1 MRPTKSRPR
10 VVEPSGL
17 PNGRHQPS
25 LPRRRLQTG
34 HADGMVSSDEDMN
47 EDDDSLVRRSKRRRK
62 CIYDN
67 LNQTWILTPNI
78 PEFVK
83 VSPERSSARLKKDP
97 APFRHLRSSVNHVGI
112 PPPGGNDSETL
123 DGDNE
128 DSLGSK
134 SSHDKT
140 NSKDLRPLELSEMQ
154 DNSFTDDMY
163 SRVKRTRQQRRGVA
177 APNGASFFKPGESTR
192 RSRRGE
198 REGGEEE
205 GRGASDTEEGQASSD
220 AEGTELGDTEDEGP
234 LPTMNGYHLR
244 PKRPVTKRFQAPAP
258 VVERKQ
264 SKRITSIFHTP
275 KHERRTRPFNSP
287 AHRPIYRSK
296 RHATHNSSSTSS
308 SSDDERRFERRKAR
322 SMVRARNHC
331 LPFNFQEKDLLQG
344 VLRDRAKIGSSLA
357 DVDPMQVDKEVMFDR
372 VGGLDGHVEQL
383 KEMILFPLIYPEVF
397 DKFKITPP
405 RGVLFYGPPGTG
417 KTLVARALA
426 NECSRGDRRVAFFM
440 RKGADCLSKWVG
452 ESERQLRMLF
462 DQAYSMRPSII
473 FFDEIDGLAPVRST
487 RQDQI
492 HSSIV
497 STLLALMDGLDSRG
511 EVVVIGATNRVDAID
526 PALRRPGR
534 FDREFHFALPCHQAR
549 LTILEIHTRDWVPA
563 PSRSF
568 LSELAARCT
577 GYCGADLKALCAEA
591 ALAALRRSF
600 PQIYASKEKLQLNI
614 DAVRIL
620 PEDYE
625 RAMRKI
631 VPAAQRCAVSPARPL
646 SLTVRPLLCAQV
658 ERALAHL
665 RTTFATGLRKSPV
678 AVVTDGT
685 HTDDSSVFS
694 DDESGAKEADG
705 LLGGDPSSTDISDTT
720 KLIPSVRSRFA
731 CGATMSHRPRLLI
744 CGRQGLGQT
753 THVAPA
759 ILHLLEHLPLHRVD
773 LPSLHSVTARA
784 PEEACAQV
792 FLECQRV
799 LPGVLYL
806 PHLCQWWDTLG
817 EAVRATFVTLL
828 QDLEPLTP
836 VLWLATADVPFD
848 VLPPEVQHLFG
859 PSEVLEL
866 SAPTAAERRRFFAP
880 VFAKAAS
887 TPDARRP
894 NQTEMAPLPPAPP
907 PEPRRLTPSE
917 LERLRLQEEATLR
930 ELRLFLRDILTKLL
944 RDRRYVMFAKPV
956 DASEVPDYHEVIE
969 QPMDLETM
977 MVKIDLRQYHTVAQF
992 LQDIDLICSNA
1003 LEYNPDRDPTDKTI
1017 RHRACA
1023 LQDAAH
1029 ALVDT
1034 ELDWEFEKICQ
1045 EIVQS
1050 RKERGEVSAPYV
1062 PNNAAPSQPPPADGN
1077 AHEEVHLDAPS
1088 EDGATNKRFSR
1099 RIRGLHVPSDSQK
1112 TSEGEAEGRATTDG
1126 ATNGGRTLL
1135 ALRHGVASKSTP
1147 ASRNEAA
1154 RSEPKRRRLNSEDQ
1168 SSKESATASPSPNL
1182 SLNATLP
1189 MLDTT
1194 LSPAAEVATG
1204 PGEQAVTSGK
1214 DKTGDAS
1221 NRTQGTEV
1229 PCELLLDR
1237 GRLRE
1242 IEDDVVSLTEGCPV
1256 ETLERLHCSLL
1267 NTVRRHRRS
1276 WDRGPLLADLTAEVE
1291 RFQSLLRRI
1300 PRV

>member
-1 MRPTKSRPR
+1 MAHAR
-10 VVEPSGL
+10 VM
-17 PNGRHQPS
+17 
-25 LPRRRLQTG
+25 
-34 HADGMVSSDEDMN
+34 DSSDDDMN
-47 EDDDSLVRRSKRRRK
+47 EGEDDDSMVRRSKRRRK

-67 LNQTWILTPNI
+67 LNQTWILTSNV

-83 VSPERSSARLKKDP
+83 ASAERSSTRSKTNS
-97 APFRHLRSSVNHVGI
+97 APFHHLRSSVTHNNICPVGA
-112 PPPGGNDSETL
+112 NDSRML

-128 DSLGSK
+128 DSLESK
-134 SSHDKT
+134 QSHDKT
-140 NSKDLRPLELSEMQ
+140 GRRVLRQLEPPEMQ
-154 DNSFTDDMY
+154 GTSSDDMY
-163 SRVKRTRQQRRGVA
+163 SRVKRTRRSMRGD
-177 APNGASFFKPGESTR
+177 
-192 RSRRGE
+192 RGE
-198 REGGEEE
+198 AGEEGGE
-205 GRGASDTEEGQASSD
+205 GASDTDGVQASSD
-220 AEGTELGDTEDEGP
+220 AEVMELGDTEDEGP

-244 PKRPVTKRFQAPAP
+244 PKKPVTKRFQVP
-258 VVERKQ
+258 VEATKR
-264 SKRITSIFHTP
+264 SKRIASIFHTP
-275 KHERRTRPFNSP
+275 KHNRMTRSFKSP

-308 SSDDERRFERRKAR
+308 SSDDEQRFERRKAR

-331 LPFNFQEKDLLQG
+331 LPLNFQEKDLVKG
-344 VLRDRAKIGSSLA
+344 VLRDRAKIGCSLA
-357 DVDPMQVDKEVMFDR
+357 DVDPMQVDKEVTFDR
-372 VGGLDGHVEQL
+372 VGGLDGHLEQL

-405 RGVLFYGPPGTG
+405 RGVLFHGPPGTG

-549 LTILEIHTRDWVPA
+549 LTILEIHTRDWVP
-563 PSRSF
+563 PPGRPF
-568 LSELAARCT
+568 LSELSARCT

-600 PQIYASKEKLQLNI
+600 PQIYASKEKLQLDV

-631 VPAAQRCAVSPARPL
+631 VPAAQRCAATPARPL

-665 RTTFATGLRKSPV
+665 KTSFATGLRKSPI
-678 AVVTDGT
+678 AMVTDGS
-685 HTDDSSVFS
+685 HTDDGSVFS
-694 DDESGAKEADG
+694 DDEATSRESGS
-705 LLGGDPSSTDISDTT
+705 LLGGDPSSMDASGAT

-731 CGATMSHRPRLLI
+731 GGAAVSHRPRLLI
-744 CGRQGLGQT
+744 CGRGGLGQT
-753 THVAPA
+753 THMAPA
-759 ILHLLEHLPLHRVD
+759 VLHLLEHLPLHRMD
-773 LPSLHSVTARA
+773 LPSLHAVTARA

-836 VLWLATADVPFD
+836 VLWLATADVPFEQ
-848 VLPPEVQHLFG
+848 LPPEVQRLFG

-866 SAPTAAERRRFFAP
+866 TAPTAAERRLFFAP

-887 TPDARRP
+887 VPGTRRP
-894 NQTEMAPLPPAPP
+894 TPAQMPPLPPAPP
-907 PEPRRLTPSE
+907 PEPRKLTPAE
-917 LERLRLQEEATLR
+917 LDRLRQQEDATLR
-930 ELRLFLRDILTKLL
+930 ELRLFLRDVLTKLQ
-944 RDRRYVMFAKPV
+944 RDRRYAMFAKPV
-956 DASEVPDYHEVIE
+956 DASEVPDYHSVIA

-977 MVKIDLRQYHTVAQF
+977 MVKVDLHQYHSVAEF
-992 LQDIDLICSNA
+992 LRDVDLICSNA
-1003 LEYNPDRDPTDKTI
+1003 LEYNPDRDPTDKNI

-1045 EIVQS
+1045 EIVQA
-1050 RKERGEVSAPYV
+1050 RKERGEEPVPYV
-1062 PNNAAPSQPPPADGN
+1062 PKNYHVMPRQPPRRDSDTN
-1077 AHEEVHLDAPS
+1077 EVAHLDAPS
-1088 EDGATNKRFSR
+1088 EDGGNKRFSR
-1099 RIRGLHVPSDSQK
+1099 RIRGLHVSSDN
-1112 TSEGEAEGRATTDG
+1112 EEAPEAAANGHATTDG
-1126 ATNGGRTLL
+1126 ATNSGKMPLPPRCE
-1135 ALRHGVASKSTP
+1135 VASTP
-1147 ASRNEAA
+1147 ASQSKAA
-1154 RSEPKRRRLNSEDQ
+1154 RSRLKRRRLSSEYTDP
-1168 SSKESATASPSPNL
+1168 KETLAACTSPSS
-1182 SLNATLP
+1182 SLNATMPLDVTLP
-1189 MLDTT
+1189 
-1194 LSPAAEVATG
+1194 PATEVPACSV
-1204 PGEQAVTSGK
+1204 EQAAVSSP
-1214 DKTGDAS
+1214 DKAVEIGEAS
-1221 NRTQGTEV
+1221 NHTQGTEV
-1229 PCELLLDR
+1229 PRKLHLDR
-1237 GRLRE
+1237 RRLGE
-1242 IEDDVVSLTEGCPV
+1242 IEDEVLSLTEGCSV

-1267 NTVRRHRRS
+1267 NIVRRHRYS
-1276 WDRGPLLADLTAEVE
+1276 WDRGPLLADFTAELE
-1291 RFQSLLRRI
+1291 RFQSLLKRL
-1300 PRV
+1300 PQV

>member
-1 MRPTKSRPR
+1 M
-10 VVEPSGL
+10 
-17 PNGRHQPS
+17 
-25 LPRRRLQTG
+25 
-34 HADGMVSSDEDMN
+34 DSSDDDMN
-47 EDDDSLVRRSKRRRK
+47 EGEDDDSMVRRSKRRRK

-67 LNQTWILTPNI
+67 LNQTWILTSNV

-83 VSPERSSARLKKDP
+83 ASAERSSTRSKTNS
-97 APFRHLRSSVNHVGI
+97 APFHHLRSSVTHNNICPVGA
-112 PPPGGNDSETL
+112 NDSRML

-128 DSLGSK
+128 DSLESK
-134 SSHDKT
+134 QSHDKT
-140 NSKDLRPLELSEMQ
+140 GRRVLRQLEPPEMQ
-154 DNSFTDDMY
+154 GTSSDDMY
-163 SRVKRTRQQRRGVA
+163 SRVKRTRRSMRGD
-177 APNGASFFKPGESTR
+177 
-192 RSRRGE
+192 RGE
-198 REGGEEE
+198 AGEEGGE
-205 GRGASDTEEGQASSD
+205 GASDTDGVQASSD
-220 AEGTELGDTEDEGP
+220 AEVMELGDTEDEGP

-244 PKRPVTKRFQAPAP
+244 PKKPVTKRFQVP
-258 VVERKQ
+258 VEATKR
-264 SKRITSIFHTP
+264 SKRIASIFHTP
-275 KHERRTRPFNSP
+275 KHNRMTRSFKSP
-287 AHRPIYRSK
+287 AHRPIYRSFLDRVHNLIFTNK
-296 RHATHNSSSTSS
+296 TRKVLCQAVSARCHQPPPPLSHCVAQISLQTTAVGGDFTLAIFFALHSGKLILLNFDTQIAPFTATFVKYLSSTHLETDSHHS
-308 SSDDERRFERRKAR
+308 FKRPTIPPCS
-322 SMVRARNHC
+322 
-331 LPFNFQEKDLLQG
+331 
-344 VLRDRAKIGSSLA
+344 
-357 DVDPMQVDKEVMFDR
+357 
-372 VGGLDGHVEQL
+372 
-383 KEMILFPLIYPEVF
+383 FPCV
-397 DKFKITPP
+397 
-405 RGVLFYGPPGTG
+405 GTG

-549 LTILEIHTRDWVPA
+549 LTILEIHTRDWVP
-563 PSRSF
+563 PPGRPF
-568 LSELAARCT
+568 LSELSARCT

-600 PQIYASKEKLQLNI
+600 PQIYASKEKLQLDV

-631 VPAAQRCAVSPARPL
+631 VPAAQRCAATPARPL

-665 RTTFATGLRKSPV
+665 KTSFATGLRKSPI
-678 AVVTDGT
+678 AMVTDGD
-685 HTDDSSVFS
+685 HTDDGSVFS
-694 DDESGAKEADG
+694 DDEATSRESGS
-705 LLGGDPSSTDISDTT
+705 LLGVDPSSMDASGAT

-731 CGATMSHRPRLLI
+731 GGAAVSHRPRLLI
-744 CGRQGLGQT
+744 CGRGGLGQT
-753 THVAPA
+753 THMAPA
-759 ILHLLEHLPLHRVD
+759 VLHLLEHLPLHRMD
-773 LPSLHSVTARA
+773 LPSLHAVTARA

-836 VLWLATADVPFD
+836 VLWLATADVPFEQ
-848 VLPPEVQHLFG
+848 LPPEVQRLFG

-866 SAPTAAERRRFFAP
+866 TAPTAAERRLFFAP

-887 TPDARRP
+887 VPGTRRP
-894 NQTEMAPLPPAPP
+894 TPAQMPPLPPAPP
-907 PEPRRLTPSE
+907 PEPRKLTPAE
-917 LERLRLQEEATLR
+917 LDRLRQQEDATLR
-930 ELRLFLRDILTKLL
+930 ELRLFLRDVLTKLQ
-944 RDRRYVMFAKPV
+944 RDRRYAMFAKPV
-956 DASEVPDYHEVIE
+956 DASEVPDYHSVIA

-977 MVKIDLRQYHTVAQF
+977 MVKVDLHQYHSVAEF
-992 LQDIDLICSNA
+992 LRDVDLICSNA
-1003 LEYNPDRDPTDKTI
+1003 LEYNPDRDPTDKNI

-1045 EIVQS
+1045 EIVQA
-1050 RKERGEVSAPYV
+1050 RKERGEEPVPYV
-1062 PNNAAPSQPPPADGN
+1062 PKNYHVMPRQPPRRDSDTN
-1077 AHEEVHLDAPS
+1077 EVAHLDAPS
-1088 EDGATNKRFSR
+1088 EDGGNKRFSR
-1099 RIRGLHVPSDSQK
+1099 RIRGLHVSSDN
-1112 TSEGEAEGRATTDG
+1112 EEAPEAAANGHATTDG
-1126 ATNGGRTLL
+1126 ATNSGKMPLPPRCE
-1135 ALRHGVASKSTP
+1135 VASTP
-1147 ASRNEAA
+1147 ASQSEPSGRRAYAVVRRRKSPWFGCRSRRRIRLATTQYAPATAPEHPSSTGKAA
-1154 RSEPKRRRLNSEDQ
+1154 RSRLKRRRLSSEYTDP
-1168 SSKESATASPSPNL
+1168 KETLAACTSPSS
-1182 SLNATLP
+1182 SLNATMPLDVTLP
-1189 MLDTT
+1189 
-1194 LSPAAEVATG
+1194 PATEVPACSV
-1204 PGEQAVTSGK
+1204 EQAAVSSP
-1214 DKTGDAS
+1214 DKAVEIGEAS
-1221 NRTQGTEV
+1221 NHTQGTEV
-1229 PCELLLDR
+1229 PRKLHLDR
-1237 GRLRE
+1237 RRLGE
-1242 IEDDVVSLTEGCPV
+1242 IEDEVLSLTEGCSV

-1267 NTVRRHRRS
+1267 NVVRRHRYS
-1276 WDRGPLLADLTAEVE
+1276 WDRGPLLADFTAELE
-1291 RFQSLLRRI
+1291 RFQSLLKRL
-1300 PRV
+1300 PQV

>member
-1 MRPTKSRPR
+1 MAHAR
-10 VVEPSGL
+10 VM
-17 PNGRHQPS
+17 
-25 LPRRRLQTG
+25 
-34 HADGMVSSDEDMN
+34 DSSDDDMN
-47 EDDDSLVRRSKRRRK
+47 EGEDDDSMVRRSKRRRK

-67 LNQTWILTPNI
+67 LNQTWILTSNV

-83 VSPERSSARLKKDP
+83 ASAERSSTRSKTNS
-97 APFRHLRSSVNHVGI
+97 APFHHLRSSVTHNNICPVGA
-112 PPPGGNDSETL
+112 NDSRML

-128 DSLGSK
+128 DSLESK
-134 SSHDKT
+134 QSHDKT
-140 NSKDLRPLELSEMQ
+140 GRRVLRQLEPPEMQ
-154 DNSFTDDMY
+154 GTSSDDMY
-163 SRVKRTRQQRRGVA
+163 SRVKRTRRSMRGD
-177 APNGASFFKPGESTR
+177 
-192 RSRRGE
+192 RGE
-198 REGGEEE
+198 AGEEGGE
-205 GRGASDTEEGQASSD
+205 GASDTDGVQASSD
-220 AEGTELGDTEDEGP
+220 AEVMELGDTEDEGP

-244 PKRPVTKRFQAPAP
+244 PKKPVTKRFQVP
-258 VVERKQ
+258 VEATKR
-264 SKRITSIFHTP
+264 SKRIASIFHTP
-275 KHERRTRPFNSP
+275 KHNRMTRSFKSP

-308 SSDDERRFERRKAR
+308 SSDDEQRFERRKAR

-331 LPFNFQEKDLLQG
+331 LPLNFQEKDLVKG
-344 VLRDRAKIGSSLA
+344 VLRDRAKIGCSLA
-357 DVDPMQVDKEVMFDR
+357 DVDPMQVDKEVTFDR
-372 VGGLDGHVEQL
+372 VGGLDGHLEQL

-405 RGVLFYGPPGTG
+405 RGVLFHGPPGTG

-549 LTILEIHTRDWVPA
+549 LTILEIHTRDWVP
-563 PSRSF
+563 PPGRPF
-568 LSELAARCT
+568 LSELSARCT

-600 PQIYASKEKLQLNI
+600 PQIYASKEKLQLDV

-631 VPAAQRCAVSPARPL
+631 VPAAQRCAATPARPL

-665 RTTFATGLRKSPV
+665 KTSFATGLRKSPI
-678 AVVTDGT
+678 AMVTDGS
-685 HTDDSSVFS
+685 HTDDGSVFS
-694 DDESGAKEADG
+694 DDEATSRESGS
-705 LLGGDPSSTDISDTT
+705 LLGGDPSSMDASGAT

-731 CGATMSHRPRLLI
+731 GGAAVSHRPRLLI
-744 CGRQGLGQT
+744 CGRGGLGQT
-753 THVAPA
+753 THMAPA
-759 ILHLLEHLPLHRVD
+759 VLHLLEHLPLHRMD
-773 LPSLHSVTARA
+773 LPSLHAVTARA

-836 VLWLATADVPFD
+836 VLWLATADVPFEQ
-848 VLPPEVQHLFG
+848 LPPEVQRLFG

-866 SAPTAAERRRFFAP
+866 TAPTAAERRLFFAP

-887 TPDARRP
+887 VPGTRRP
-894 NQTEMAPLPPAPP
+894 TPAQMPPLPPAPP
-907 PEPRRLTPSE
+907 PEPRKLTPAE
-917 LERLRLQEEATLR
+917 LDRLRQQEDATLR
-930 ELRLFLRDILTKLL
+930 ELRLFLRDVLTKLQ
-944 RDRRYVMFAKPV
+944 RDRRYAMFAKPV
-956 DASEVPDYHEVIE
+956 DASEVPDYHSVIA

-977 MVKIDLRQYHTVAQF
+977 MVKVDLHQYHSVAEF
-992 LQDIDLICSNA
+992 LRDVDLICSNA
-1003 LEYNPDRDPTDKTI
+1003 LEYNPDRDPTDKNI

-1045 EIVQS
+1045 EIVQA
-1050 RKERGEVSAPYV
+1050 RKERGEEPVPYV
-1062 PNNAAPSQPPPADGN
+1062 PKNYHVMPRQPPRRDSDTN
-1077 AHEEVHLDAPS
+1077 EVAHLDAPS
-1088 EDGATNKRFSR
+1088 EDGGNKRFSR
-1099 RIRGLHVPSDSQK
+1099 RIRGLHVSSDN
-1112 TSEGEAEGRATTDG
+1112 EEAPEAAANGHATTDG
-1126 ATNGGRTLL
+1126 ATNSGKMPLPPRCE
-1135 ALRHGVASKSTP
+1135 VASTP
-1147 ASRNEAA
+1147 ASQSKAA
-1154 RSEPKRRRLNSEDQ
+1154 RSRLKRRRLSSEYTDP
-1168 SSKESATASPSPNL
+1168 KETLAACTSPSS
-1182 SLNATLP
+1182 SLNATMPLDVTLP
-1189 MLDTT
+1189 
-1194 LSPAAEVATG
+1194 PATEVPACSV
-1204 PGEQAVTSGK
+1204 EQAAVSSP
-1214 DKTGDAS
+1214 DKAVEIGEAS
-1221 NRTQGTEV
+1221 NHTQGTEV
-1229 PCELLLDR
+1229 PRKLHLDR
-1237 GRLRE
+1237 RRLGE
-1242 IEDDVVSLTEGCPV
+1242 IEDEVLSLTEGCSV

-1267 NTVRRHRRS
+1267 NVVRRHRYS
-1276 WDRGPLLADLTAEVE
+1276 WDRGPLLADFTAELE
-1291 RFQSLLRRI
+1291 RFQSLLKRL
-1300 PRV
+1300 PQV

>member
-1 MRPTKSRPR
+1 MAHAR
-10 VVEPSGL
+10 VM
-17 PNGRHQPS
+17 
-25 LPRRRLQTG
+25 
-34 HADGMVSSDEDMN
+34 DSSDDDMN
-47 EDDDSLVRRSKRRRK
+47 EGEDDDSMVRRSKRRRK

-67 LNQTWILTPNI
+67 LNQTWILTSNV

-83 VSPERSSARLKKDP
+83 ASAERSSTRSKTNS
-97 APFRHLRSSVNHVGI
+97 APFHHLRSSVTHNNICPVGA
-112 PPPGGNDSETL
+112 NDSRML

-128 DSLGSK
+128 DSLESK
-134 SSHDKT
+134 QSHDKT
-140 NSKDLRPLELSEMQ
+140 GRRVLRQLEPPEMQ
-154 DNSFTDDMY
+154 GTSSDDMY
-163 SRVKRTRQQRRGVA
+163 SRVKRTRRSMRGD
-177 APNGASFFKPGESTR
+177 
-192 RSRRGE
+192 RGE
-198 REGGEEE
+198 AGEEGGE
-205 GRGASDTEEGQASSD
+205 GASDTDGVQASSD
-220 AEGTELGDTEDEGP
+220 AEVMELGDTEDEGP

-244 PKRPVTKRFQAPAP
+244 PKKPVTKRFQVP
-258 VVERKQ
+258 VEATKR
-264 SKRITSIFHTP
+264 SKRIASIFHTP
-275 KHERRTRPFNSP
+275 KHNRMTRSFKSP

-308 SSDDERRFERRKAR
+308 SSDDEQRFERRKAR

-331 LPFNFQEKDLLQG
+331 LPLNFQEKDLVKG
-344 VLRDRAKIGSSLA
+344 VLRDRAKIGCSLA
-357 DVDPMQVDKEVMFDR
+357 DVDPMQVDKEVTFDR
-372 VGGLDGHVEQL
+372 VGGLDGHLEQL

-405 RGVLFYGPPGTG
+405 RGVLFHGPPGTG

-549 LTILEIHTRDWVPA
+549 LTILEIHTRDWVP
-563 PSRSF
+563 PPGRPF
-568 LSELAARCT
+568 LSELSARCT

-600 PQIYASKEKLQLNI
+600 PQIYASKEKLQLDV

-631 VPAAQRCAVSPARPL
+631 VPAAQRCAATPARPL

-665 RTTFATGLRKSPV
+665 KTSFATGLRKSPI
-678 AVVTDGT
+678 AMVTDGS
-685 HTDDSSVFS
+685 HTDDGSVFS
-694 DDESGAKEADG
+694 DDEATSRESGS
-705 LLGGDPSSTDISDTT
+705 LLGVDPSSMDASGAT

-731 CGATMSHRPRLLI
+731 GGAAVSHRPRLLI
-744 CGRQGLGQT
+744 CGRGGLGQT
-753 THVAPA
+753 THMAPA
-759 ILHLLEHLPLHRVD
+759 VLHLLEHLPLHRMD
-773 LPSLHSVTARA
+773 LPSLHAVTARA

-836 VLWLATADVPFD
+836 VLWLATADVPFEQ
-848 VLPPEVQHLFG
+848 LPPEVQRLFG

-866 SAPTAAERRRFFAP
+866 TAPTAAERRLFFAP

-887 TPDARRP
+887 VPGTRRP
-894 NQTEMAPLPPAPP
+894 TPAQMPPLPPAPP
-907 PEPRRLTPSE
+907 PEPRKLTPAE
-917 LERLRLQEEATLR
+917 LDRLRQQEDATLR
-930 ELRLFLRDILTKLL
+930 ELRLFLRDVLTKLQ
-944 RDRRYVMFAKPV
+944 RDRRYAMFAKPV
-956 DASEVPDYHEVIE
+956 DASEVPDYHSVIA

-977 MVKIDLRQYHTVAQF
+977 MVKVDLHQYHSVAEF
-992 LQDIDLICSNA
+992 LRDVDLICSNA
-1003 LEYNPDRDPTDKTI
+1003 LEYNPDRDPTDKNI

-1045 EIVQS
+1045 EIVQA
-1050 RKERGEVSAPYV
+1050 RKERGEEPVPYV
-1062 PNNAAPSQPPPADGN
+1062 PKNYHVMPRQPPRRDSDTN
-1077 AHEEVHLDAPS
+1077 EVAHLDAPS
-1088 EDGATNKRFSR
+1088 EDGGNKRFSR
-1099 RIRGLHVPSDSQK
+1099 RIRGLHVSSDN
-1112 TSEGEAEGRATTDG
+1112 EEAPEAAANGHATTDG
-1126 ATNGGRTLL
+1126 ATNSGKMPLPPRCE
-1135 ALRHGVASKSTP
+1135 VASTP
-1147 ASRNEAA
+1147 ASQSKAA
-1154 RSEPKRRRLNSEDQ
+1154 RSRLKRRRLSSEYTDP
-1168 SSKESATASPSPNL
+1168 KETLAACTSPSS
-1182 SLNATLP
+1182 SLNATMPLDVTLP
-1189 MLDTT
+1189 
-1194 LSPAAEVATG
+1194 PATEVPACSV
-1204 PGEQAVTSGK
+1204 EQAAVSSP
-1214 DKTGDAS
+1214 DKAVEIGEAS
-1221 NRTQGTEV
+1221 NHTQGTEV
-1229 PCELLLDR
+1229 PRKLHLDR
-1237 GRLRE
+1237 RRLGE
-1242 IEDDVVSLTEGCPV
+1242 IEDEVLSLTEGCSV

-1267 NTVRRHRRS
+1267 NIVRRHRYS
-1276 WDRGPLLADLTAEVE
+1276 WDRGPLLADFTAELE
-1291 RFQSLLRRI
+1291 RFQSLLKRL
-1300 PRV
+1300 PQV

>member
-1 MRPTKSRPR
+1 MAHAR
-10 VVEPSGL
+10 VMD
-17 PNGRHQPS
+17 
-25 LPRRRLQTG
+25 T
-34 HADGMVSSDEDMN
+34 SDDDMN
-47 EDDDSLVRRSKRRRK
+47 EGEDDDSMVRRSKRRRK

-67 LNQTWILTPNI
+67 LNQTWILTSNV

-83 VSPERSSARLKKDP
+83 ASAERSSTRSKTNS
-97 APFRHLRSSVNHVGI
+97 APFHHLRSSVTHNNICPVGA
-112 PPPGGNDSETL
+112 NDSRML

-128 DSLGSK
+128 DSLESK
-134 SSHDKT
+134 QSHDKT
-140 NSKDLRPLELSEMQ
+140 GRRVLRQLEPPEMQ
-154 DNSFTDDMY
+154 GTSSDDMY
-163 SRVKRTRQQRRGVA
+163 SRVKRTRRSMRGD
-177 APNGASFFKPGESTR
+177 
-192 RSRRGE
+192 RGE
-198 REGGEEE
+198 AGEEGGE
-205 GRGASDTEEGQASSD
+205 GASDTDGVQASSD
-220 AEGTELGDTEDEGP
+220 AEVMELGDTEDEGP

-244 PKRPVTKRFQAPAP
+244 PKKPVTKRFQVP
-258 VVERKQ
+258 VEATKR
-264 SKRITSIFHTP
+264 SKRIASIFHTP
-275 KHERRTRPFNSP
+275 KHNRMTRSFKSP

-308 SSDDERRFERRKAR
+308 SSDDEQRFERRKAR

-331 LPFNFQEKDLLQG
+331 LPLNFQEKDLVKG
-344 VLRDRAKIGSSLA
+344 VLRDRAKIGCSLA
-357 DVDPMQVDKEVMFDR
+357 DVDPMQVDKEVTFDR
-372 VGGLDGHVEQL
+372 VGGLDGHLEQL

-405 RGVLFYGPPGTG
+405 RGVLFHGPPGTG

-549 LTILEIHTRDWVPA
+549 LTILEIHTRDWVP
-563 PSRSF
+563 PPGRPF
-568 LSELAARCT
+568 LSELSARCT

-600 PQIYASKEKLQLNI
+600 PQIYASKEKLQLDV

-631 VPAAQRCAVSPARPL
+631 VPAAQRCAATPARPL

-665 RTTFATGLRKSPV
+665 KTSFATGLRKSPI
-678 AVVTDGT
+678 AMVTDGS
-685 HTDDSSVFS
+685 HTDDGSVFS
-694 DDESGAKEADG
+694 DDEATSRESGS
-705 LLGGDPSSTDISDTT
+705 LLGGDPSSMDASGAT

-731 CGATMSHRPRLLI
+731 GGAAVSHRPRLLI
-744 CGRQGLGQT
+744 CGRGGLGQT
-753 THVAPA
+753 THMAPA
-759 ILHLLEHLPLHRVD
+759 VLHLLEHLPLHRMD
-773 LPSLHSVTARA
+773 LPSLHAVTARA

-836 VLWLATADVPFD
+836 VLWLATADVPFEQ
-848 VLPPEVQHLFG
+848 LPPEVQRLFG

-866 SAPTAAERRRFFAP
+866 TAPTAAERRLFFAP

-887 TPDARRP
+887 VPGTRRP
-894 NQTEMAPLPPAPP
+894 TPAQMPPLPPAPP
-907 PEPRRLTPSE
+907 PEPRKLTPAE
-917 LERLRLQEEATLR
+917 LDRLRQQEDATLR
-930 ELRLFLRDILTKLL
+930 ELRLFLRDVLTKLQ
-944 RDRRYVMFAKPV
+944 RDRRYAMFAKPV
-956 DASEVPDYHEVIE
+956 DASEVPDYHSVIA

-977 MVKIDLRQYHTVAQF
+977 MVKVDLHQYHSVAEF
-992 LQDIDLICSNA
+992 LRDVDLICSNA
-1003 LEYNPDRDPTDKTI
+1003 LEYNPDRDPTDKNI

-1045 EIVQS
+1045 EIVQA
-1050 RKERGEVSAPYV
+1050 RKERGEEPVPYV
-1062 PNNAAPSQPPPADGN
+1062 PKNYHVMPRQPPRRDSDTN
-1077 AHEEVHLDAPS
+1077 EVAHLDAPS
-1088 EDGATNKRFSR
+1088 EDGGNKRFSR
-1099 RIRGLHVPSDSQK
+1099 RIRGLHVSSDN
-1112 TSEGEAEGRATTDG
+1112 EEAPEAAANGHATTDG
-1126 ATNGGRTLL
+1126 ATNSGKMPLPPRCE
-1135 ALRHGVASKSTP
+1135 VASTP
-1147 ASRNEAA
+1147 ASQSKAA
-1154 RSEPKRRRLNSEDQ
+1154 RSRLKRRRLSSEYTDP
-1168 SSKESATASPSPNL
+1168 KETLAACTSPSS
-1182 SLNATLP
+1182 SLNATMPLDVTLP
-1189 MLDTT
+1189 
-1194 LSPAAEVATG
+1194 PATEVPACSV
-1204 PGEQAVTSGK
+1204 EQAAVSSP
-1214 DKTGDAS
+1214 DKAVEIGEAS
-1221 NRTQGTEV
+1221 NHTQGTEV
-1229 PCELLLDR
+1229 PRKLHLDR
-1237 GRLRE
+1237 RRLGE
-1242 IEDDVVSLTEGCPV
+1242 IEDEVLSLTEGCSV

-1267 NTVRRHRRS
+1267 NIVRRHRYS
-1276 WDRGPLLADLTAEVE
+1276 WDRGPLLADFTAELE
-1291 RFQSLLRRI
+1291 RFQSLLKRL
-1300 PRV
+1300 PQV